1 VGFGRWIGRGGKDGA
16 GHRGSYREALGFGA
30 LTVVANV
37 LLGLVSS
44 VLVARVYGIEVVGG
58 FALAAAPTLA
68 MFYLSSLR
76 EQQGMVRELAVLTP
90 RGPGVTGILAAVLSF
105 SVALSVVV
113 AVPVS
118 FVAHLLYNGPIGRPD
133 LFGPALFLMGA
144 YILLQNTSWNLE
156 MLLSAFRAG
165 RELFRVRF
173 LQSASYLVCAVAAG
187 LLIDRSLWTLC
198 FAIVTSYAV
207 SAAGNVIN
215 MRGFVHAH
223 VSREELR
230 HGFRTLP
237 RMIAYGAKITPGTI
251 GYGVSNDAATWILG
265 AVAPLSAVGAYSRSW
280 MLVQR
285 LRDVNLRISE
295 SLFPTLVE
303 RYSSGDRSGFDRAI
317 IDTGRMVSILMLL
330 PAAAAGGAAVGIMK
344 VFGPGFDQGAD
355 AFAILMVLPAV
366 GGIAQ
371 AMSHALNAVNR
382 PLVVSRR
389 GGHGGTHVPT
399 GHRDGR
405 HRGRAGLRARLRR
418 HHRGDVPGR
427 PQAPVRQG
435 DRAVAG
441 PLHDRAAAGLRR
453 RVRRRPDGR
462 PLHPVAGRDDRGSG
476 GRIGGLRR
484 AAADGRWHRAAGPGP
499 DLRPARDAAG
509 QGAPP
514 GLMCGRRDVTADHGG
529 AQPVRWSA
537 EG

>member
-1 VGFGRWIGRGGKDGA
+1 MGFGRWTRRGRQDGA

-44 VLVARVYGIEVVGG
+44 VLVARVYGIEVIGG

-156 MLLSAFRAG
+156 MLLSGFRAG

-187 LLIDRSLWTLC
+187 LLIDRTLWTLC

-207 SAAGNVIN
+207 SAVGNVIN

-237 RMIAYGAKITPGTI
+237 RMIAFGAKITPGTI

-317 IDTGRMVSILMLL
+317 IDTGRLVSILMLL

-382 PLVVSRR
+382 PLVVSVIDV
-389 GGHGGTHVPT
+389 GGAVVTVALTFLLATAMGDTGAALAYVLGFTAITVVTFLVGRKHLSAKVTELWPVRSMIGLLLAYAGGFAAARLADLYIPWPGGMIVGLVAGSVAFVALLLTVGGIEP
-399 GHRDGR
+399 RD
-405 HRGRAGLRARLRR
+405 RARISDLLGTLRAK
-418 HHRGDVPGR
+418 
-427 PQAPVRQG
+427 
-435 DRAVAG
+435 
-441 PLHDRAAAGLRR
+441 
-453 RVRRRPDGR
+453 VRRR
-462 PLHPVAGRDDRGSG
+462 A
-476 GRIGGLRR
+476 
-484 AAADGRWHRAAGPGP
+484 
-499 DLRPARDAAG
+499 
-509 QGAPP
+509 
-514 GLMCGRRDVTADHGG
+514 
-529 AQPVRWSA
+529 
-537 EG
+537 